1 MTLKLKNGGIAYII
15 IFEADAKFSEFGI
28 RRPESAEHLQ
38 TSVFVSRKV
47 FEFVKQKIREIRPIG
62 QNLKKNVF

>member
-47 FEFVKQKIREIRPIG
+47 FEFVKQMIH
-62 QNLKKNVF
+62 FS